1 MRAVP
6 PDSRGKGQALRWAL
20 DRLLARQDPPDAV
33 AVVDGDSEVGPDF
46 LEALTAPLEAG
57 AGAAQGESLLM
68 EDGTPAGALRAA
80 AFLLVN
86 RARPA
91 GRDALGF
98 GCTFQGNGIL
108 VSTDVLRRI
117 PWSAFSAAEDL
128 EYTITL
134 RLHGIRPRFSG
145 GAVVLSPVAPTSEA
159 AGEQQLR
166 WEGGKLHVA
175 RRRFWTLVS
184 AGQLEA
190 ALDLAVPPLGLLTA
204 GATAGTAATAIGAA
218 TGFLAL
224 WTVVPWA
231 VGLGAI
237 PAYVLTG
244 FAAAQAPPSAYRSLL
259 QAPVFVLRKL
269 ASPRRL
275 LRFRADTWVRTAR
288 KP

>member
-1 MRAVP
+1 M
-6 PDSRGKGQALRWAL
+6 KK
-20 DRLLARQDPPDAV
+20 
-33 AVVDGDSEVGPDF
+33 
-46 LEALTAPLEAG
+46 TY
-57 AGAAQGESLLM
+57 QGS
-68 EDGTPAGALRAA
+68 
-80 AFLLVN
+80 
-86 RARPA
+86 
-91 GRDALGF
+91 
-98 GCTFQGNGIL
+98 C
-108 VSTDVLRRI
+108 
-117 PWSAFSAAEDL
+117 
-128 EYTITL
+128 
-134 RLHGIRPRFSG
+134 HC
-145 GAVVLSPVAPTSEA
+145 GAV
-159 AGEQQLR
+159 
-166 WEGGKLHVA
+166 
-175 RRRFWTLVS
+175 RF
-184 AGQLEA
+184 EA